1 MKTDKYIII
10 PTLLI
15 IFTIV
20 ANLFLDYYIIPKR
33 LTRIDQSQHFYDM
46 KKWCKSGKLPTTSAR
61 FIASQVVN
69 EEFTTPRVP
78 GGVLYILY
86 FILQNGKRKFI
97 RSKNY

>member
-15 IFTIV
+15 IFSII

-46 KKWCKSGKLPTTSAR
+46 KKWYKSGKLPTTSTR

-78 GGVLYILY
+78 GGGGTIYFILY
-86 FILQNGKRKFI
+86 FTKWQKKV
-97 RSKNY
+97 Y

>member
-15 IFTIV
+15 IFTII

-46 KKWCKSGKLPTTSAR
+46 KKWYKSGKLPTTSAR

-86 FILQNGKRKFI
+86 FILQNGKREFI

>member
-1 MKTDKYIII
+1 MKTAEYIII

-15 IFTIV
+15 IFSII

-33 LTRIDQSQHFYDM
+33 YVRIDQSQHFYDM
-46 KKWCKSGKLPTTSAR
+46 KKWYKSGKLPTTSAR

-78 GGVLYILY
+78 GGGIIY
-86 FILQNGKRKFI
+86 FILCFTKWQTRV
-97 RSKNY
+97 Y